1 MSHIYISYSQDN
13 GEFVGDLIRQIEDA
27 GFQVWADQE
36 RLRATE
42 EWSEGIDQAIRDAFA
57 MIVIPSPTTQASEQ
71 MMYEWMFALGVG
83 IRILTLTLQP
93 VAVHPRLESVPRL
106 DFSDTSALPWGKLI
120 RHLQDARGTDRPF
133 SPFRTRPSTPAP
145 SPFGAPRRP
154 SASPPPAS
162 GGLLDRI
169 RRREDIYDDPDED
182 DDLFGS
188 ASSPA
193 PQEDVARLIKA
204 LGHDNRDERI
214 AAARRLSEMGEKS
227 AVPGLIRMLRDDDWR
242 VRDAAVQALGKL
254 KAAAAVAAML
264 EGIRTTRPS
273 PFGGSPNTTVI
284 EDALVAIGK
293 PCIPILMDAMS
304 DDDARIRLIIIEVL
318 GQLNS
323 AEALPAFTEA
333 LRDPEWRVRWR
344 AADAIGK
351 LGDPAAVPDLLQ
363 ILRDMTKDVRIAAAW
378 SLGQIRSAEAVP
390 GLIKLLS
397 DRDWRVRW
405 AAAEALWTIGEEAAA
420 PLITVLTERDEY
432 IRRAASRTLAEIGVP
447 AIPVLIEAL
456 SHTNWDVR
464 CAACAALEQ
473 IGDAAIPALLD
484 TLQTAGWQA
493 SWAAAETLKQIGTPD
508 ALKAVEAWDE
518 PPPA

>member
-1 MSHIYISYSQDN
+1 MSHIYISYSQDD

-27 GFQVWADQE
+27 GFQVWTDPE
-36 RLRATE
+36 GLRAAE

-57 MIVIPSPTTQASEQ
+57 MIVILSPTAKASEQ

-83 IRILTLTLQP
+83 VRILTVTLHP
-93 VAVHPRLESVPRL
+93 VTVHPRLESVPRL

-133 SPFRTRPSTPAP
+133 SPFRTRPGASTP

-154 SASPPPAS
+154 SAPPPAG

-169 RRREDIYDDPDED
+169 RRREDIYDDPDDD

-188 ASSPA
+188 SPA
-193 PQEDVARLIKA
+193 PQDDVARLIKA
-204 LGHDNRDERI
+204 LDHDNRDDRI
-214 AAARRLSEMGEKS
+214 AAARRLSELGEKS
-227 AVPGLIRMLRDDDWR
+227 AVPGLVRMLRDEDWR
-242 VRDAAVQALGKL
+242 IRDAAMQALGRL

-273 PFGGSPNTTVI
+273 PFGGGPNTTVI

-323 AEALPAFTEA
+323 AEALPALTEA

-351 LGDPAAVPDLLQ
+351 LGDPSAVPDLIQ
-363 ILRDMTKDVRIAAAW
+363 ILRDPTKDVRIAAAW

-420 PLITVLTERDEY
+420 PLINVLTERDEY
-432 IRRAASRTLAEIGVP
+432 IRRAASRTLAEIGAP
-447 AIPVLIEAL
+447 AIPALIGAL
-456 SHTNWDVR
+456 NHTNWDVR

-473 IGDAAIPALLD
+473 IGEAAIPALQA
-484 TLQTAGWQA
+484 TMQTAEWQA